1 MRDLFAILAII
12 LAVVGLGVFRV
23 PDENALVA
31 AGLQVA
37 AERATYQA
45 RHPLQISVKGREL
58 SVSGRVESDSEGQRW
73 IATLAGLDGVE
84 TVVNDLTVLP
94 TVAPFVLRGWQND
107 TRRYEGHVP
116 KVDLA
121 QDLAADLPVAVG
133 APDQSWDEVARLS
146 DQALDLMLS
155 GEFKLMDQ
163 SLTLTGQVH
172 LPSEVAQVRALFD
185 ELPEGYSTQIAVEA
199 VDDGLPYSVQ
209 IARDAKMGLRISGK
223 LPPDFDTSG
232 FDNLGPV
239 QVLDLSHAPRPLE
252 QYGFE
257 TVVSDILPLAA
268 ALDLGVVTVAPG
280 VVSISGGPVSAEVM
294 AQAEAL
300 RGKLPEGYALTL
312 ALIPEDLGGPLALS
326 ANWDGLALEL
336 RGRVPAGVEITDLSE
351 MQLGVVALEEGP
363 YPDLQG
369 WVPTARDALAALV
382 LLDRG
387 IVVYEEGGVTLSGV
401 AANPSVRRQARALAG
416 AKAATEILLAD
427 DGVPP
432 GFTLRYDATSGASVE
447 GKLPNGLPV
456 QLMVEALGIS
466 QIRGRLIMS
475 PSGDGTDVLKRLSM
489 LRANLDRIEEFELQY
504 SEEGVV
510 LTVQPVFGPDASI
523 LRENL
528 AEIAEVIDPKRPLP
542 GTRRHHAVLQQAQVF
557 SDGFWFPDLG
567 FAPSRDSCAS
577 QADLAPQI
585 PFSDGKFTTGDDA
598 FWPLAHLAALARSCT
613 RFAGLTL
620 SLEAYAG
627 GAELPVLNR
636 QLARRR
642 AETVKQALIE
652 RGVALAHI
660 RTLPAQATEGSD
672 QIKLSWQ

>member
-58 SVSGRVESDSEGQRW
+58 SVSGRVESESEGQRW
-73 IATLAGLDGVE
+73 IATLAGLEGVE

-116 KVDLA
+116 QVGLAEDLA
-121 QDLAADLPVAVG
+121 EDLPVAVG
-133 APDQSWDEVARLS
+133 APDQNWDEVARLA
-146 DQALDLMLS
+146 DQALDLMLG
-155 GEFKLMDQ
+155 GEFTLLDQ

-172 LPSEVAQVRALFD
+172 RPHQVAQVKAFFD
-185 ELPEGYSTQIAVEA
+185 ELPEGYTAQIAVTA

-209 IARDAKMGLRISGK
+209 IARDALMGLRISGK

-232 FDNLGPV
+232 FENLGPV

-252 QYGFE
+252 QYGFGKALAE
-257 TVVSDILPLAA
+257 VLPLVA

-312 ALIPEDLGGPLALS
+312 ALTPEDLGGPLALS

-336 RGRVPAGVEITDLSE
+336 RGRVPAGFEGSDLSE
-351 MQLGVVALEEGP
+351 VQLGVVALEKGP

-369 WVPTARDALAALV
+369 WVPPARDALAALV

-387 IVVYEEGGVTLSGV
+387 TVVYEEGGVTLSGV
-401 AANPSVRRQARALAG
+401 AANPTVRRRARALAG
-416 AKAATEILLAD
+416 AMAATKILLAD

-432 GFTLRYDATSGASVE
+432 AFTLRYNATSGASVE
-447 GKLPNGLPV
+447 GKLPQGLPAH
-456 QLMVEALGIS
+456 LMAEALGLP
-466 QIRGRLIMS
+466 QVRGRLTMS
-475 PSGDGTDVLKRLSM
+475 PSGDGTNVLKRLSA
-489 LRANLDRIEEFELQY
+489 LRANLDRIEGFELQY

-510 LTVQPVFGPDASI
+510 LTVQPVYGPDASI
-523 LRENL
+523 LKENL
-528 AEIAEVIDPKRPLP
+528 AEIAEVTNPKRPLP
-542 GTRRHHAVLQQAQVF
+542 GTRRHHAVLKQAQVF

-567 FAPSRDSCAS
+567 FAPSIATCAS
-577 QADLAPQI
+577 QADLALQI
-585 PFSDGKFTTGDDA
+585 PFADGQFTPGDAA
-598 FWPLAHLAALARSCT
+598 FWPLAHLAALTRSCT
-613 RFAGLTL
+613 QFAGLTL
-620 SLEAYAG
+620 SLETHAG
-627 GAELPVLNR
+627 GADLPVLNR

-642 AETVKQALIE
+642 AEAVKQALIT
-652 RGVALAHI
+652 RGVSPEQI
-660 RTLPAQATEGSD
+660 RILPAQATEGPD
-672 QIKLSWQ
+672 QIKLTWQ